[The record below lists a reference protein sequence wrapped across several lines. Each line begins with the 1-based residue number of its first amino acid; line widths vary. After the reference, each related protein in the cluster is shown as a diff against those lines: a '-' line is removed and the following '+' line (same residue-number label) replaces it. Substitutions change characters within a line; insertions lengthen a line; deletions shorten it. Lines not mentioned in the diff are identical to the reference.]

1 MKKRVFALIKKCFL
15 FYILFNFFSLAAIFF
30 LSATLDV
37 LTNIRVFDLSF
48 YRLQPVD
55 IQIILLFM
63 NLYILVIVAIRYF
76 RLLLSFINTE
86 EKENNYYDAEIER
99 QKVYKKEK
107 TFNMQIKFIV
117 MCIIFSII
125 FSFIVQLLGIFNRY

>member
-15 FYILFNFFSLAAIFF
+15 FYILFNFFSLAATFF

-55 IQIILLFM
+55 IQIILLLM

-86 EKENNYYDAEIER
+86 EKENNYYEAEIER

-125 FSFIVQLLGIFNRY
+125 FSFIVQFLGIFNRY